1 MHPGF
6 FGWWKG
12 RGHHGCGDESCG
24 HASGHEAHCGPR
36 GHGPPWGRGHFGG
49 QGGPGGPPDFDGDGG
64 GFGVR
69 RPLRFLAWKL
79 ELEEEQ
85 IGKLAAIL
93 DELKIERAQASVDN
107 RRTIG
112 AFADAVTGDTF
123 DETKAREAG
132 DARVKSAEKL
142 RDAVVTALGKIH
154 GILDAEQRTKL
165 AYLLRTGTLVI

>member
-12 RGHHGCGDESCG
+12 RGHHHGQGECGEASCG
-24 HASGHEAHCGPR
+24 PDASGAECGGGWGRR
-36 GHGPPWGRGHFGG
+36 GRRFHGPPWAHAGHH
-49 QGGPGGPPDFDGDGG
+49 FDDEGG

-85 IGKLAAIL
+85 IGKLASIL
-93 DELKIERAQASVDN
+93 DALKIERAQAAVDN

-112 AFADAVTGDTF
+112 AFADAVSGEAF
-123 DETKAREAG
+123 DEAKEREAG
-132 DARVKSAEKL
+132 DARVKSAERL
-142 RDAVVTALGKIH
+142 RDAVVTALGKLH
-154 GILDAEQRTKL
+154 GILDPEQRQQL
-165 AYLLRTGTLVI
+165 AYLLRTGTLSI